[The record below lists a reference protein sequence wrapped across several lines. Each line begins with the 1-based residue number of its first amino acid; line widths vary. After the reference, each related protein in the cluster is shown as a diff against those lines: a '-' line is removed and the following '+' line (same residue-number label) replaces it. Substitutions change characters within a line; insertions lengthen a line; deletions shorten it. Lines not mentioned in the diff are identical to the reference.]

1 MKRTFPLIIALA
13 ATPAV
18 AQETR
23 QMEAHEH
30 GSGSLNIAAEGN
42 ALAMEF
48 RAPGADIVGF
58 EYAPESEADQAKV
71 AAAVEA
77 LEAPLD
83 LFVLPEAA
91 GCSVTETHAALEL
104 EGEDAHEDHGDHED
118 HDDHGHDDHDHEA
131 HEEEHTGEHDHE
143 EGHDDHGDH
152 DNHGDHDDHE
162 ETHAEEDHHDH
173 ASESGHSE
181 FHAEYS
187 LTCENPSAL
196 SGIEFA
202 YFAQF
207 ENALELEV
215 QVVTASGAQ
224 AFEVTR
230 DAPQLALEG
239 LF

>member
-1 MKRTFPLIIALA
+1 MKQTFPLIIALA

-23 QMEAHEH
+23 QMDAHEH

-104 EGEDAHEDHGDHED
+104 EGEDAHEDHGDHEEHDDHDNHRD
-118 HDDHGHDDHDHEA
+118 HDDHD
-131 HEEEHTGEHDHE
+131 EHDHE
-143 EGHDDHGDH
+143 ED
-152 DNHGDHDDHE
+152 
-162 ETHAEEDHHDH
+162 HAEEDHHDH
-173 ASESGHSE
+173 ASASGHSE

-215 QVVTASGAQ
+215 QVVTALGAQ
-224 AFEVTR
+224 AFEVKR

>member
-1 MKRTFPLIIALA
+1 MRQTFPLIIALA
-13 ATPAV
+13 ATPAF

-30 GSGSLNIAAEGN
+30 GTGRLNIAVEGN
-42 ALAMEF
+42 TVAMELH
-48 RAPGADIVGF
+48 APGADIVGF
-58 EYAPESEADQAKV
+58 EYAPESDADQAKV

-91 GCSVTETHAALEL
+91 GCRVTETHAALEL
-104 EGEDAHEDHGDHED
+104 EGEDVHES
-118 HDDHGHDDHDHEA
+118 HDEHEA
-131 HEEEHTGEHDHE
+131 HEEEHDHE
-143 EGHDDHGDH
+143 EGHDDHD
-152 DNHGDHDDHE
+152 DHGDHDGHDHE
-162 ETHAEEDHHDH
+162 EDHDDH
-173 ASESGHSE
+173 AAEAGHSG
-181 FHAEYS
+181 FQAEYS

-196 SGIEFA
+196 TRIEFA

-230 DAPQLALEG
+230 DAPLLALEG

>member
-1 MKRTFPLIIALA
+1 MRQTFPLIIALA
-13 ATPAV
+13 ATPAF

-30 GSGSLNIAAEGN
+30 GTGRLNIAVEGN
-42 ALAMEF
+42 TVAMELH
-48 RAPGADIVGF
+48 APGADIVGF
-58 EYAPESEADQAKV
+58 EYAPESDADQAKV

-91 GCSVTETHAALEL
+91 GCRVTEAHAVLEL
-104 EGEDAHEDHGDHED
+104 EGEDAHEDHDE
-118 HDDHGHDDHDHEA
+118 HEA
-131 HEEEHTGEHDHE
+131 HEEQHDHE
-143 EGHDDHGDH
+143 EGHESHDHEE
-152 DNHGDHDDHE
+152 DHDDHA
-162 ETHAEEDHHDH
+162 AE
-173 ASESGHSE
+173 AGHSE

-196 SGIEFA
+196 TGIEFA

-224 AFEVTR
+224 ALEVTR

>member
-1 MKRTFPLIIALA
+1 MRQTFPLIIALA
-13 ATPAV
+13 ATPAF

-30 GSGSLNIAAEGN
+30 GTGRLNIAVEGN
-42 ALAMEF
+42 TVAMELH
-48 RAPGADIVGF
+48 APGADIVGF
-58 EYAPESEADQAKV
+58 EYAPESDADQAKV

-77 LEAPLD
+77 LEAPLG

-91 GCSVTETHAALEL
+91 GCRVTETHAALEL
-104 EGEDAHEDHGDHED
+104 EGEDVHE
-118 HDDHGHDDHDHEA
+118 GHDEHEA
-131 HEEEHTGEHDHE
+131 HEEQHDHE
-143 EGHDDHGDH
+143 EGHESHDHEE
-152 DNHGDHDDHE
+152 DHDDHA
-162 ETHAEEDHHDH
+162 AE
-173 ASESGHSE
+173 AGHSE

-196 SGIEFA
+196 TGIEFA

>member
-1 MKRTFPLIIALA
+1 MRQTFPLIIALA
-13 ATPAV
+13 ATPAF

-30 GSGSLNIAAEGN
+30 GTGRLNIAVEGN
-42 ALAMEF
+42 TVAMELH
-48 RAPGADIVGF
+48 APGADIVGF
-58 EYAPESEADQAKV
+58 EYAPESDADQAKV

-91 GCSVTETHAALEL
+91 GCRVTETHAALEL
-104 EGEDAHEDHGDHED
+104 EGEDVHE
-118 HDDHGHDDHDHEA
+118 GHDEHEA
-131 HEEEHTGEHDHE
+131 HEEEHDHE
-143 EGHDDHGDH
+143 EGHDDH
-152 DNHGDHDDHE
+152 DDHA
-162 ETHAEEDHHDH
+162 AE
-173 ASESGHSE
+173 AGHSG
-181 FHAEYS
+181 FQAEYS

-196 SGIEFA
+196 TRIEFA

-230 DAPQLALEG
+230 DAPLLALEG

>member
-1 MKRTFPLIIALA
+1 MKQTFPLIIALA
-13 ATPAV
+13 ATPAL
-18 AQETR
+18 AEESR
-23 QMEAHEH
+23 QMDAHEH
-30 GSGSLNIAAEGN
+30 GTGSLNIAAEGN
-42 ALAMEF
+42 TVAMELH
-48 RAPGADIVGF
+48 APGADIVGF

-91 GCSVTETHAALEL
+91 GCSVMETHAALEL
-104 EGEDAHEDHGDHED
+104 EGEDAHE
-118 HDDHGHDDHDHEA
+118 GHDEHGHEA
-131 HEEEHTGEHDHE
+131 HEEEHAGEHDHE
-143 EGHDDHGDH
+143 EGHDDH
-152 DNHGDHDDHE
+152 DNHDDHGDHE
-162 ETHAEEDHHDH
+162 ETHASEDHHDH
-173 ASESGHSE
+173 ASEAGHSE

-196 SGIEFA
+196 NSIEFA

-224 AFEVTR
+224 AFEVKR